1 MAAPEQTTAPT
12 ADVLEACRNGNA
24 EAWQQLVDHYE
35 RLVYSI
41 PLRLGLS
48 RDDASEIFQ
57 LTFTTLLDSLDAIR
71 DAERLGGWLATVARR
86 HSWRLLKRA
95 KSSVPI
101 TDDNDEVLIE
111 AEIALRDGRDPLNAV
126 ELSMWLD
133 QGLSLL
139 AERCRDLLL
148 ALYFRVDEA
157 SYADIAVSLG
167 IPVGSVGPTRARCLE
182 RLREILDQG

>member
-95 KSSVPI
+95 KSSVPS
-101 TDDNDEVLIE
+101 TD
-111 AEIALRDGRDPLNAV
+111 
-126 ELSMWLD
+126 
-133 QGLSLL
+133 
-139 AERCRDLLL
+139 
-148 ALYFRVDEA
+148 
-157 SYADIAVSLG
+157 
-167 IPVGSVGPTRARCLE
+167 
-182 RLREILDQG
+182 